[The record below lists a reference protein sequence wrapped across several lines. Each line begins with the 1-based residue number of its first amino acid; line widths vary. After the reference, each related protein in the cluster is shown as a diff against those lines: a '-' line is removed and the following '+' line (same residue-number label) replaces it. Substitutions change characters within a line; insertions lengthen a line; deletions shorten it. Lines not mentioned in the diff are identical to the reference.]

1 MKFTITESKLIATT
15 IEVEADSIEEAENL
29 YSEGMY
35 SGELQ
40 HATLDQWNVIECN
53 TEIDES

>member
-15 IEVEADSIEEAENL
+15 IEVEANSIEEAERL
-29 YSEGMY
+29 YNEGVY
-35 SGELQ
+35 SGQFEHEELE
-40 HATLDQWNVIECN
+40 QWNVIECN